1 MTVDKLKENIK
12 ITVENNLLESIMFYT
27 QEYQCI
33 MPKREILKE
42 FFIQVSRLCYEL
54 DKEEEEDCD

>member
-1 MTVDKLKENIK
+1 MTVDRLKEEIK
-12 ITVENNLLESIMFYT
+12 VTVENDLLESMLVYT
-27 QEYQCI
+27 QEYRGV

-54 DKEEEEDCD
+54 DKEEEDCD

>member
-1 MTVDKLKENIK
+1 MTVDKLKEDIK
-12 ITVENNLLESIMFYT
+12 ATVENNLLDSMMFYT
-27 QEYQCI
+27 QEYQHI

-54 DKEEEEDCD
+54 NKEEEDCD

>member
-1 MTVDKLKENIK
+1 MTIDRLKEDIK
-12 ITVENNLLESIMFYT
+12 TTVENDLLESMLFYA
-27 QEYQCI
+27 QEYQNI

-54 DKEEEEDCD
+54 DKE

>member
-1 MTVDKLKENIK
+1 MTVDRLKEEIK
-12 ITVENNLLESIMFYT
+12 VTVENDLLESMLFYT
-27 QEYQCI
+27 QEYRGV

-54 DKEEEEDCD
+54 DKEEEDCD

>member
-1 MTVDKLKENIK
+1 MTVDRLKEEIK
-12 ITVENNLLESIMFYT
+12 ITVENDLLESMLFYT
-27 QEYQCI
+27 QEYRDI

-54 DKEEEEDCD
+54 DKEEEDCD

>member
-1 MTVDKLKENIK
+1 MTVDKLKEDIK
-12 ITVENNLLESIMFYT
+12 ATVENNLLDSMLFYT
-27 QEYQCI
+27 QEYRGI

-54 DKEEEEDCD
+54 DKEEEDCD

>member
-1 MTVDKLKENIK
+1 MTVDRLKEEIK
-12 ITVENNLLESIMFYT
+12 ATVENDLLESMLFYT
-27 QEYQCI
+27 QEYRGI

-54 DKEEEEDCD
+54 DKEEEDCD

>member
-1 MTVDKLKENIK
+1 MTIDKLKEGIK
-12 ITVENNLLESIMFYT
+12 ATVENDLLESMMFYT
-27 QEYQCI
+27 EEYQHI

-54 DKEEEEDCD
+54 DKEGDCD

>member
-1 MTVDKLKENIK
+1 MTVDKLKEDIK
-12 ITVENNLLESIMFYT
+12 ATVENNLLDSMLFYT
-27 QEYQCI
+27 QEYQHT

-54 DKEEEEDCD
+54 DKEEDCD

>member
-1 MTVDKLKENIK
+1 MTIDKLKKDIE
-12 ITVENNLLESIMFYT
+12 ITVENNLLESIMFYIE
-27 QEYQCI
+27 EYQHI

-54 DKEEEEDCD
+54 DKEEDCD